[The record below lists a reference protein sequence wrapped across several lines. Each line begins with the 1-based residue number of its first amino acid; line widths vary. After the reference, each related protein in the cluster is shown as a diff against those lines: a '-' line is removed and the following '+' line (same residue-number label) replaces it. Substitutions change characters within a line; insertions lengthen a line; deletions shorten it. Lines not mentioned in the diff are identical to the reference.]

1 MLNCRH
7 FNFLILVNNYV
18 NLNLLVFRFIYRSEN
33 SKFLIQ
39 NSQIALTRIHAPR
52 KSMQRYY
59 FFSTWP
65 NNPRKKRNFSAF
77 FHQKL
82 SLSLFCHLD
91 FTKFTLFFTSFA
103 PFKLSYKHS
112 SFNHLQT
119 FSTPYFF
126 LLRTSLFTFQ
136 IPSIFA
142 SKSCLFSPPNLA
154 YSRLQIASILT
165 FKSHN
170 LSI

>member
-18 NLNLLVFRFIYRSEN
+18 NLNLLVFHFIYRSEN

-65 NNPRKKRNFSAF
+65 NNPRKKRDFSAF

-119 FSTPYFF
+119 FSTPPFLPTKNPCFF
-126 LLRTSLFTFQ
+126 HPHNPIFLSFVMPYQLRIIYVGYT
-136 IPSIFA
+136 
-142 SKSCLFSPPNLA
+142 
-154 YSRLQIASILT
+154 
-165 FKSHN
+165 
-170 LSI
+170 